1 MGISTLM
8 LLALSICVLF
18 ILLMQ
23 SVNGRQFVNTTSILL
38 FSLPVATS
46 ATVIVQLT
54 SIYGSLSSHKLDFN
68 IEVSNLI

>member
-38 FSLPVATS
+38 FSLPAATS

>member
-8 LLALSICVLF
+8 LLAVSMCVLL

-23 SVNGRQFVNTTSILL
+23 SVKGRQFVNTTSILL
-38 FSLPVATS
+38 FSLPAATS